1 MARSVNVVFLL
12 GRLGADAQPRDAGGT
27 SVANV
32 SLATDYRVREGDE
45 WKEVT
50 EWHDVV
56 IWRVDRLAEY
66 LTKGT
71 QIHLQGRLQTR
82 RWTDDKGAKH
92 YRTEVVTSSAE
103 VTLLGSP
110 SVKAGG

>member
-12 GRLGADAQPRDAGGT
+12 GRLGADAHPRDAGGT

-32 SLATDYRVREGDE
+32 SLATDYRTRDGDE
-45 WKEVT
+45 IT

-66 LTKGT
+66 LKKGT
-71 QIHLQGRLQTR
+71 QVHLQGRLQTR
-82 RWTDDKGAKH
+82 RWTDEKGAKR

-110 SVKAGG
+110 SLKTGA